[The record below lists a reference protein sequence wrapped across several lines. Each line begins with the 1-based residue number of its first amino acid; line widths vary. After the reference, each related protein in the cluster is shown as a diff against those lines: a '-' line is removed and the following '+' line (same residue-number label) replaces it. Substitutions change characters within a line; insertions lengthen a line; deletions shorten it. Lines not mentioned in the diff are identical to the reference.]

1 MAQNISS
8 SFKNLLNNFDKEQF
22 QTLNSEM
29 SFSQY
34 IDLLKEKPSL
44 LRTSWQTIY
53 EMILEKG
60 CKQVEEYRKSNFTAS
75 FSNSL
80 QNTQRVFNENP
91 PRSPH
96 VFGGSFIKSKEPLQ
110 V

>member
-1 MAQNISS
+1 MAHEVVSCMIPKSGES
-8 SFKNLLNNFDKEQF
+8 GLL
-22 QTLNSEM
+22 L
-29 SFSQY
+29 
-34 IDLLKEKPSL
+34 
-44 LRTSWQTIY
+44 
-53 EMILEKG
+53 ILEKEIKEI
-60 CKQVEEYRKSNFTAS
+60 KQVEEYRKSNFTAS